1 MLSKIKT
8 IKILTKFKKH
18 NFKVYLHYKLVI
30 LNLLKNKI
38 LKIIKIHLNC
48 KFVLKR
54 LKRVTKTNLKQNIK
68 HCILIEI
75 NLLLSKLW
83 NQA

>member
-8 IKILTKFKKH
+8 IKISTKFKKH

-38 LKIIKIHLNC
+38 IKIHLNC

-54 LKRVTKTNLKQNIK
+54 LKKVTKTNLKQNIK

-75 NLLLSKLW
+75 NLLLSRLW